1 MAMAVDD
8 GGRWC
13 PSRSP
18 PASPAK
24 RCRFPD
30 DVRSAASPKRRKRHD
45 HYADSAV
52 NAAAGDEVEDGEVV
66 GGAAMDV
73 DPDSRNS
80 RERYSYRGSQRNT
93 ESRRN
98 PHSRSN
104 RSGGAPGH
112 YESRERGRRSFCSRY
127 DHDGRRKYDSKDR
140 HDRIDRA
147 PELRDRIGISIGYR
161 DSASSKYRA
170 SDPCREKPRSE
181 EKGREDGGHKRRRSE
196 EVKENSPFKE
206 EDKVEYQ
213 EKIIEQKIAV
223 QKHPEKV
230 EEESRGTEATMAK
243 PNDQQQMQ
251 KKQLLESVPCSSVVV
266 GDKVEH
272 PKDDNDKSSMAN
284 VGKPPSSIHN
294 LARTGAIAIKTDQRP
309 AVMIPIALATG
320 PKSVIQKS
328 GKEDLKTEKNVHP
341 DNWDDADGCYAYRL
355 GESLGG
361 RYEITAALGNGVFSR
376 VVRAKDHKAQ
386 KGDPEMVAIKI
397 IRNNDTMYRAGKQEV
412 EILEKLARADLQD
425 KRHCVRFI
433 SNFRYRNHLCLV
445 LESLH
450 MNLRELLKKFG
461 RNIGLKLAAVR
472 IYAKQIFIALK
483 HLKDCKVLH
492 CDIKPDNIL
501 VNEAKNVL
509 KLCDFG
515 NAMLAGKNEVTPYL
529 VSRFYRAPEIILGLP
544 YDHPVDMW
552 SVGCCLYELCTGKV
566 LFQGKSNNEMLRLHM
581 ELKGPFPKKMLSKG
595 AFTMQHFNQGLNFH
609 ATDKDPVT
617 NKIVRRL
624 ILNIK
629 PKGIG
634 SYISNI
640 PGEDPK
646 AVSSFKNLLDKIFAL
661 EPAKRLTVE
670 EALLHPFITGK

>member
-1 MAMAVDD
+1 MAMALD

-30 DVRSAASPKRRKRHD
+30 DARSDASPKRRKFHD
-45 HYADSAV
+45 RYADSAADV
-52 NAAAGDEVEDGEVV
+52 AAGDEVEDGEIV

-73 DPDSRNS
+73 DPDFGNN
-80 RERYSYRGSQRNT
+80 RERYSYRGSRRHT
-93 ESRRN
+93 ERRRS
-98 PHSRSN
+98 PYSRSN
-104 RSGGAPGH
+104 RSRAAPGH
-112 YESRERGRRSFCSRY
+112 YESREMERRSGSSRY
-127 DHDGRRKYDSKDR
+127 DHERRRYDSDNKDR
-140 HDRIDRA
+140 HDRVDRVLGA
-147 PELRDRIGISIGYR
+147 CDRFGNSSSHGY
-161 DSASSKYRA
+161 SASSKNRA
-170 SDPCREKPRSE
+170 SDGYREKPRSE
-181 EKGREDGGHKRRRSE
+181 EKGREVGDKRRRSE
-196 EVKENSPFKE
+196 EVKEEE

-213 EKIIEQKIAV
+213 DKIIEQKVV
-223 QKHPEKV
+223 QERIEKV
-230 EEESRGTEATMAK
+230 EEEGRRAEAIVARSD
-243 PNDQQQMQ
+243 DQQQMQ
-251 KKQLLESVPCSSVVV
+251 KKNKVECVPCSSVVV
-266 GDKVEH
+266 GDKIEH
-272 PKDDNDKSSMAN
+272 LKDGNDKNSIDKDN
-284 VGKPPSSIHN
+284 TGKPPGIDN
-294 LARTGAIAIKTDQRP
+294 LASKRAIAGKTEKP
-309 AVMIPIALATG
+309 AVTIPIALATV
-320 PKSVIQKS
+320 PKSGIQKS

-341 DNWDDADGCYAYRL
+341 DNWDDADG
-355 GESLGG
+355 
-361 RYEITAALGNGVFSR
+361 
-376 VVRAKDHKAQ
+376 VVQAKDLKAE
-386 KGDPEMVAIKI
+386 KGDPEKVAIKI

-412 EILEKLARADLQD
+412 EILEKLARADRQD

-450 MNLRELLKKFG
+450 MNLRELLKRFG

-483 HLKDCKVLH
+483 HLKGCKVLH

-544 YDHPVDMW
+544 YDHPLDMW

-566 LFQGKSNNEMLRLHM
+566 LFPGKSNNEMLRLHM

-595 AFTMQHFNQGLNFH
+595 AFTMQHFNQG
-609 ATDKDPVT
+609 
-617 NKIVRRL
+617 
-624 ILNIK
+624 
-629 PKGIG
+629 
-634 SYISNI
+634 
-640 PGEDPK
+640 EDPK
-646 AVSSFKNLLDKIFAL
+646 TVSSFKNLLDKIFAL

-670 EALLHPFITGK
+670 EALQHPFITGK

>member
-1 MAMAVDD
+1 MAMAVD

-24 RCRFPD
+24 RRRFPD
-30 DVRSAASPKRRKRHD
+30 DARSDASPKRRKFHD
-45 HYADSAV
+45 RYAESAV
-52 NAAAGDEVEDGEVV
+52 DVAAGGEVEDGEII

-73 DPDSRNS
+73 DPDFGNS
-80 RERYSYRGSQRNT
+80 QERYSYRGSRRHT
-93 ESRRN
+93 ERRRS
-98 PHSRSN
+98 PYSRSN
-104 RSGGAPGH
+104 RSRAAPGH
-112 YESRERGRRSFCSRY
+112 YESREMERRSASSRHY
-127 DHDGRRKYDSKDR
+127 DHRRNSDDKDR
-140 HDRIDRA
+140 QDRIDSV
-147 PELRDRIGISIGYR
+147 PEARDRVGNFSSHG
-161 DSASSKYRA
+161 DSGSSKNRA
-170 SDPCREKPRSE
+170 SDGYREKPRSE
-181 EKGREDGGHKRRRSE
+181 EQGREVGHKRRRSE
-196 EVKENSPFKE
+196 KVKEKE

-213 EKIIEQKIAV
+213 EKIIEQKVTV
-223 QKHPEKV
+223 QEQPEKV
-230 EEESRGTEATMAK
+230 EEESQRTEAIVARSD
-243 PNDQQQMQ
+243 DQQQMQ
-251 KKQLLESVPCSSVVV
+251 KKVECVPCSTVVV
-266 GDKVEH
+266 GDKIEH
-272 PKDDNDKSSMAN
+272 LKDDNDKNSIDKDN
-284 VGKPPSSIHN
+284 TGKPPSGIDN
-294 LARTGAIAIKTDQRP
+294 LAGTRAIASKTERS
-309 AVMIPIALATG
+309 AVTIPIALATE
-320 PKSVIQKS
+320 PKSGIQKS
-328 GKEDLKTEKNVHP
+328 GKEDSKTEKNVHP
-341 DNWDDADGCYAYRL
+341 DNWDDADGYYAYRL

-361 RYEITAALGNGVFSR
+361 RYEITAALGKGVFSR
-376 VVRAKDHKAQ
+376 VVRAMDLKAE
-386 KGDPEMVAIKI
+386 KGDPEKVAIKI
-397 IRNNDTMYRAGKQEV
+397 IRSNDTMYRAGKQEV
-412 EILEKLARADLQD
+412 EILEKLARADSQD

-461 RNIGLKLAAVR
+461 HNIGLKLAAVR

-544 YDHPVDMW
+544 YDHPLDMW

-566 LFQGKSNNEMLRLHM
+566 LFPGKSNNEMLRLHM

-617 NKIVRRL
+617 NKIVRRS

-629 PKGIG
+629 PKGIN

-646 AVSSFKNLLDKIFAL
+646 TVSSFKNLLDKIFAL

-670 EALLHPFITGK
+670 EALQHPFITGK